1 MCMCVRACL
10 CVCVFPFVHV
20 YMCVSM
26 CMCICVR
33 VCVGMCVC
41 VCLRLCMCM
50 CVSGILCQTD
60 VCYTLV
66 HPSSW
71 WSRSLRWSQ
80 LDGVGNHILTRKQVQ
95 KINAATNRQ
104 LREIHQMSHKQP
116 QKDFNLSKIENNCR
130 MKCCTFLRH
139 LDPPSPPPS
148 WRFYMLSVPFMCRKI
163 ALISFLRGF
172 SWINT
177 SVHRSCLGE
186 RCRKQPRGLSRN

>member
-1 MCMCVRACL
+1 
-10 CVCVFPFVHV
+10 
-20 YMCVSM
+20 MCVSM
-26 CMCICVR
+26 CNC
-33 VCVGMCVC
+33 VCVFVCVCVYVCVC

-104 LREIHQMSHKQP
+104 LKDIHQMSHKQP
-116 QKDFNLSKIENNCR
+116 QKDFNLSKIENNR
-130 MKCCTFLRH
+130 RLKCCTLLRH
-139 LDPPSPPPS
+139 LDSPSPPPS

-163 ALISFLRGF
+163 ALISFLRHF

-177 SVHRSCLGE
+177 SVHRSCLGG
-186 RCRKQPRGLSRN
+186 RCRKQPTGLSRN